1 MIDETREPRTD
12 VYDTQRGGIEIEI
25 EERGARGALMEK
37 TESQFANRHHDSGFL
52 ARA

>member
-1 MIDETREPRTD
+1 M
-12 VYDTQRGGIEIEI
+12 EIGI

-52 ARA
+52 ARARDPLFCILERDSGWVH

>member
-1 MIDETREPRTD
+1 MIDETRELELTCTC
-12 VYDTQRGGIEIEI
+12 TQRRGIEIGI